1 MKEISQTNNSLQIYQ
16 KYLFSIR
23 SQKSKFFWKGSL
35 MKIIITSKMKKIENL
50 KYKFQLKNL

>member
-1 MKEISQTNNSLQIYQ
+1 MEEISQTNNSLQIYQ

-35 MKIIITSKMKKIENL
+35 MKIIIISQMKKIKNP
-50 KYKFQLKNL
+50 KYNFSYRKN